1 MASISRRKI
10 DDTRTLTA
18 AQIGMMIGENETDTQ
33 NRNLHGTIIDHLTE
47 TTKEEID
54 TTPTVIAQGT
64 SVMDAKEDLDILA
77 PKFATMI
84 TQMARVNGTEG
95 GIARNATCA
104 CPIIMPTLTTITM
117 NTDIVKCT
125 LIMVGDQMETTI
137 ATKHSTIHGL
147 ATTTR

>member
-18 AQIGMMIGENETDTQ
+18 ARIGMMIGENETDTQ
-33 NRNLHGTIIDHLTE
+33 NRNLHGTITDHLTGSSNICQSSTTPILE

-54 TTPTVIAQGT
+54 TTPTVIAPGT
-64 SVMDAKEDLDILA
+64 SVMGAKEDLDILA

-84 TQMARVNGTEG
+84 TQMARVSGTEG

-125 LIMVGDQMETTI
+125 LIM
-137 ATKHSTIHGL
+137 
-147 ATTTR
+147 